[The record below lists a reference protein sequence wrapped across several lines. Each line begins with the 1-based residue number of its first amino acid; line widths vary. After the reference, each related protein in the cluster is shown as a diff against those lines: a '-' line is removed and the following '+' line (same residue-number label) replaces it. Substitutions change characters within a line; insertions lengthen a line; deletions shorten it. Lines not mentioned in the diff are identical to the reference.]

1 MKEFVLRPVG
11 VLVVWI
17 PFQYWTYMYIDNPHC
32 WIEGQY

>member
-1 MKEFVLRPVG
+1 MKELVLRPVG

-17 PFQYWTYMYIDNPHC
+17 PFQYWTYIDNPHC